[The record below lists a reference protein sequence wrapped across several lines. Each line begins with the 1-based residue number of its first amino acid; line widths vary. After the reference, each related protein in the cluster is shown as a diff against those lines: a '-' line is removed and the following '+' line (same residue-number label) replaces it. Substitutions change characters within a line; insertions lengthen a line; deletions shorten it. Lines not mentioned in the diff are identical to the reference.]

1 MSKRWYVLHARSGYE
16 AKVKTAIEEAIDREG
31 LSDLLGDVMIPTEKV
46 VELKDGQKK
55 TAERKF
61 FPGYMLINMELT
73 ESSWLLVKNTNNVI
87 GFIGG
92 SSGKPSPITQREVD
106 KIMARVQEGA
116 DKPKPKVAYQ
126 PGEEILVI
134 DGPFN
139 EFNGTVE
146 SVDYEKNLL
155 KVEGSIFLAIF
166 LSLRVFPH
174 FGYKRCVKSSPVKF
188 KSSVLEKTLILL
200 V

>member
-1 MSKRWYVLHARSGYE
+1 MAKRWYVLHARSGYE
-16 AKVKTAIEEAIDREG
+16 AKVKAAIIEAAEREA
-31 LSDLLGDVMIPTEKV
+31 LQEQIGDVLIPTEQV

-73 ESSWLLVKNTNNVI
+73 EPSWLLVKNTSNVI

-92 SSGKPSPITQREVD
+92 SSGKPSPITEREVD

-126 PGEEILVI
+126 AGEEILVI

-139 EFNGTVE
+139 EFNGTIE

-155 KVEGSIFLAIF
+155 KVEVLIFG
-166 LSLRVFPH
+166 RTT
-174 FGYKRCVKSSPVKF
+174 
-188 KSSVLEKTLILL
+188 SVELEFSQVEKT
-200 V
+200 

>member
-16 AKVKTAIEEAIDREG
+16 AKVKTAIEEAIDIEG

-46 VELKDGQKK
+46 IELKDGQKK

-73 ESSWLLVKNTNNVI
+73 EPSWLLVKNTNNVI

-155 KVEGSIFLAIF
+155 KVEVLIFG
-166 LSLRVFPH
+166 RTT
-174 FGYKRCVKSSPVKF
+174 PVE
-188 KSSVLEKTLILL
+188 LEFSQVQKT
-200 V
+200 

>member
-1 MSKRWYVLHARSGYE
+1 
-16 AKVKTAIEEAIDREG
+16 
-31 LSDLLGDVMIPTEKV
+31 
-46 VELKDGQKK
+46 
-55 TAERKF
+55 
-61 FPGYMLINMELT
+61 MLIHMELT
-73 ESSWLLVKNTNNVI
+73 EQSWLAVKNTTNVI

-106 KIMARVQEGA
+106 KIMARVQEGT

-146 SVDYEKNLL
+146 SVDYEKKLL
-155 KVEGSIFLAIF
+155 KVEVLIFG
-166 LSLRVFPH
+166 RTT
-174 FGYKRCVKSSPVKF
+174 PVELEFADPMLDLLVAKGLPL
-188 KSSVLEKTLILL
+188 VLESAA
-200 V
+200 

>member
-1 MSKRWYVLHARSGYE
+1 L
-16 AKVKTAIEEAIDREG
+16 T
-31 LSDLLGDVMIPTEKV
+31 L
-46 VELKDGQKK
+46 Q
-55 TAERKF
+55 
-61 FPGYMLINMELT
+61 LT
-73 ESSWLLVKNTNNVI
+73 EQSWRAVKNTTNVI

-106 KIMARVQEGA
+106 KIMARVQEGT

-155 KVEGSIFLAIF
+155 VFFCPS
-166 LSLRVFPH
+166 LSYSTCSVRIITSLS
-174 FGYKRCVKSSPVKF
+174 KSVKF
-188 KSSVLEKTLILL
+188 SLSIDSSIATFTFAS
-200 V
+200 